1 MLSRVADTLYWLAR
15 YMDRTQAMLQVIRV
29 QYQVSQD
36 YPSDTSWRPLL
47 YSYGSRRPDEVTAM
61 EKDTPRVLEHLILDK
76 DNPASTYNNVL
87 QARENARAVQDHIT
101 QEVWQCL
108 NSFYHAIREGDLP
121 EQIRN
126 GDPLS
131 GIDELMR
138 HGLVF
143 IGAVQHNM
151 PRDDSYGYLH
161 LGRLLERTLQTADT
175 LRIQWPVVAEQMQRG
190 GPIPQLRYLVHS
202 LAGLELYLRSNRGNF
217 NPDSVLEFVLHSR
230 SFPHSLDA
238 SLSRLKWYF
247 ERLKAESPP
256 ESYREL
262 EFKIGRLA
270 SEVKFSNVS
279 PTRPAQLDE
288 FLLHT
293 RKELLDIA
301 VTLGKSFFGRS

>member
-1 MLSRVADTLYWLAR
+1 MLSRVADTIYWLAR

-36 YPSDTSWRPLL
+36 SPGDTSWRPLL
-47 YSYGSRRPDEVTAM
+47 YSYGSLTTDEVAAI
-61 EKDTPRVLEHLILDK
+61 ENDTPRVLERLILDK

-108 NSFYHAIREGDLP
+108 NSFYHAIREGEIPSL
-121 EQIRN
+121 IRF

-131 GIDELMR
+131 GIDGLMR

-143 IGAVQHNM
+143 IGAVQNTM
-151 PRDDSYGYLH
+151 PRDDGYNYLN
-161 LGRLLERTLQTADT
+161 LGKLLERALQTADT
-175 LRIQWPVVAEQMQRG
+175 LRIQWATVAEQMQRG
-190 GPIPQLRYLVHS
+190 GEAAQLRHLVHS
-202 LAGLELYLRSNRGNF
+202 LAGLELYLRTNRGNF
-217 NPDSVLEFVLHSR
+217 NPESVLQFVMHSP
-230 SFPHSLDA
+230 SFAHSLDA
-238 SLSRLKWYF
+238 CLSRLSWYY
-247 ERLKAESPP
+247 ERLQPNSLP
-256 ESYREL
+256 ENHREL

-270 SEVKFSNVS
+270 SEVKYCSVS
-279 PTRPAQLDE
+279 AGKPTHLND
-288 FLLHT
+288 FLLHA